1 MLKVFVAEDEPW
13 IRAAIVEMVESF
25 GHDIKVVG
33 DATNGIE
40 AWHMIQ
46 QLWPTVLIT
55 DIMMPVMDGLELVR
69 NISENKIP
77 MAVIIISGYE
87 NFQYA
92 QKAISYG
99 VNKYLLKPVKREEL
113 QDALFE
119 VMGKLTEIEKMNHYL
134 IKIQT
139 FFDTINDI
147 DPAGGMKCLN
157 QLVDNIRTIKHVN
170 YGAYLSLLRIVESK
184 ISFLLTSIEAEH
196 SLMSH
201 FSEVPDPEIRQHLGK
216 LAESWFLHP
225 ERNKKEFKQIIKSA
239 CDFIHA
245 HYQDDLTL
253 TQMAEYTNVSISHF
267 GSLFK
272 RYTGET
278 LIAYIN
284 QVRVEKAK
292 ELLRNSDDKIYLIAE
307 KVGFSSQHYFIRV
320 FKNVKGMSPN
330 EYRKSMGI

>member
-1 MLKVFVAEDEPW
+1 MLKVLVAEDEPW
-13 IRAAIVEMVESF
+13 IRAAIVEMIEGF

-55 DIMMPVMDGLELVR
+55 DIMMPEMDGLELVR

-77 MAVIIISGYE
+77 IGVIIISGYE

-92 QKAISYG
+92 QRAISYG
-99 VNKYLLKPVKREEL
+99 VNKYLLKPVNREEL

-119 VMGKLTEIEKMNHYL
+119 VMGKLTEVEKMNHYL
-134 IKIQT
+134 MKIQT
-139 FFDTINDI
+139 YFDTINDI
-147 DPAGGMKCLN
+147 DPAGGMKSLY
-157 QLVDNIRTIKHVN
+157 QLIDNIHTIKHVN

-184 ISFLLTSIEAEH
+184 ISSLLTSIEAEH

-201 FSEVPDPEIRQHLGK
+201 FSGVPDPEIRQYLGK
-216 LAESWFLHP
+216 LAEAWFLHP
-225 ERNKKEFKQIIKSA
+225 ERNKKDFKQIIKLA

-253 TQMAEYTNVSISHF
+253 TQMAEYTNISISHF
-267 GSLFK
+267 SSLFK
-272 RYTGET
+272 RHTGET

-292 ELLRNSDDKIYLIAE
+292 ELLRNSNDKIYLIAE
-307 KVGFSSQHYFIRV
+307 KVGFSNQTYFIRV
-320 FKNVKGMSPN
+320 FKNVTGMSPN
-330 EYRKSMGI
+330 EYRKNMGI